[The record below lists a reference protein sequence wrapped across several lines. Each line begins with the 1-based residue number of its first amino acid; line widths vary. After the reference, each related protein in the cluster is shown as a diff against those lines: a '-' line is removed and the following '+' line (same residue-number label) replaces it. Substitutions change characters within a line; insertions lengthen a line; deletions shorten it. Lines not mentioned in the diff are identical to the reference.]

1 VEGFM
6 STKVEKLTYEAY
18 LALPE
23 TKQRYEIV
31 DGVLI
36 MPPAPTPAHQWFSK
50 RIFSRLDNFVEER
63 YLGVVL
69 FAPVDLL
76 IQREPLRTRQPDIL
90 YLSAE
95 RTGIRGLAELQ
106 GLQFLEVPPDLVV
119 EVLSPSNTR
128 RDIEG
133 KLEDYQRIGVKECWL
148 VSPEAETTEVVSL
161 SVEGAKA
168 VDIFGVNDSLR
179 SPVLGDF
186 TLNLREVFR

>member
-1 VEGFM
+1 M
-6 STKVEKLTYEAY
+6 STKTEKLTFEAY

-63 YLGVVL
+63 RLGVVL

-76 IQREPLRTRQPDIL
+76 IQREPLRTQQPDIL

-106 GLQFLEVPPDLVV
+106 GLQFLEIPPDLVV

-128 RDIEG
+128 RNVES
-133 KLEDYQRIGVKECWL
+133 KLEDYRKMGVLECWL
-148 VSPEAETTEVVSL
+148 VSPEAETIEVLSL
-161 SVEGAKA
+161 TAGDTTSTGIYGI
-168 VDIFGVNDSLR
+168 DGSLQSR
-179 SPVLGDF
+179 VLGDF
-186 TLNLREVFR
+186 ALQPREVFR

>member
-1 VEGFM
+1 M
-6 STKVEKLTYEAY
+6 STKTEKVTFEAY
-18 LALPE
+18 LTLPE

-36 MPPAPTPAHQWFSK
+36 MPPAPTLAHQWFSK

-63 YLGVVL
+63 GLGVVL

-106 GLQFLEVPPDLVV
+106 GLQFLEIPPDLVV

-128 RDIEG
+128 RDIEA
-133 KLEDYQRIGVKECWL
+133 KLEDYRRIGVRECWL
-148 VSPEAETTEVVSL
+148 ASPEAETIEVLSL
-161 SVEGAKA
+161 SGAESGIA
-168 VDIFGVNDSLR
+168 SVFGINEALR
-179 SPVLGDF
+179 SSILGDF
-186 TLNLREVFR
+186 TLHLKEVFR